1 MILLCCNNLTK
12 TMTAQ
17 TCPPSAPASEH
28 SLAHLNQRHQAL
40 VAKQRNAFTL
50 RMNRSLSWLQR
61 AQAAGDA
68 GGDDD
73 VAFICLWIA
82 FNAAYA
88 QDTVGRMDSSASER
102 QSFRDFV
109 GQVCRLDAD
118 KALPALVWQV
128 FPGPIRILLD
138 NQYVFQPFWDA
149 LNNPRSDG
157 SSPTHWRDAFDEARQ
172 RVQRALAQ
180 QDTERVL
187 YEIFVRL
194 YTLRNQL
201 MHGGATWNSS
211 VNRAQVRDGRAL
223 LARVLPVML
232 GVMMNHP
239 AQFEGRP
246 FYPVVAE

>member
-88 QDTVGRMDSSASER
+88 QDTVGRMDNASER

-157 SSPTHWRDAFDEARQ
+157 SIPTHWRDAFDEARQ

>member
-1 MILLCCNNLTK
+1 MPYHVRST
-12 TMTAQ
+12 
-17 TCPPSAPASEH
+17 
-28 SLAHLNQRHQAL
+28 
-40 VAKQRNAFTL
+40 NAFTL
-50 RMNRSLSWLQR
+50 RMHRSLSWLQR
-61 AQAAGDA
+61 AQSADEAGS
-68 GGDDD
+68 GDDD

-88 QDTVGRMDSSASER
+88 QDTAGRMDNASER

-157 SSPTHWRDAFDEARQ
+157 SIPDHWREAFDEARQ
-172 RVQRALAQ
+172 RVHRALAQ

-187 YEIFVRL
+187 YEVLVRL

-211 VNRAQVRDGRAL
+211 VNRAQVRDGHAL
-223 LARVLPVML
+223 LKRLIPVML

-239 AQFEGRP
+239 SQFEGRP
-246 FYPVVAE
+246 FYPVVKN

>member
-1 MILLCCNNLTK
+1 MA
-12 TMTAQ
+12 TA
-17 TCPPSAPASEH
+17 PPSRSNASQ
-28 SLAHLNQRHQAL
+28 LAQLVQRHQAM
-40 VAKQRNAFTL
+40 VAVQRNAFTL
-50 RMNRSLSWLQR
+50 RMHRALSWLQR
-61 AQAAGDA
+61 AEAESSDN
-68 GGDDD
+68 DI
-73 VAFICLWIA
+73 AFISLWIA

-88 QDTVGRMDSSASER
+88 QDNGGNTDNASER
-102 QSFRDFV
+102 QTFRTFV
-109 GQVCRLDAD
+109 GEVCRLDAD

-128 FPGPIRILLD
+128 FPGPIRVLLD
-138 NQYVFQPFWDA
+138 NQYLFQPFWEA
-149 LNNPRSDG
+149 LNNPCADG
-157 SSPTHWRDAFDEARQ
+157 STPAHWREAFDEARV
-172 RVQRALAQ
+172 RVHRALAQ

-187 YEIFVRL
+187 YEVFVRL